1 MKKETRNSKNAKCA
15 TLIKMVNLLFRTY
28 LYLEKLLEVIQT
40 YAKNNGLQNDP
51 MYRTK
56 NVYNCYLKVNIFK
69 IKHQNIMKKLIFS
82 TLGTLFIAGLLSWHW
97 SPSQYPSIKKAEV
110 IECLTTETLQ
120 AYQLEASTPQFASL
134 HPTPLVIHPENLLG
148 KMMSFEAADG
158 KQANAYFIAAKK
170 KSNKYLIVIQE
181 WWGLND
187 NVKMES
193 DKYFSDLVDVNVI
206 AVDMYDGKVA
216 ATPDSAMKLMQGANM
231 ERMTAIIQGAIKYAG
246 SKAAIYSVGWC
257 FGGMWSLQT
266 AILAGPQAKG
276 TIMYYGRPESNMDKL
291 KSIQCDIIGF
301 FGNLDRSP
309 SPTMVNDFE
318 KNMKEA
324 GKNLSVNR
332 YEAGHGFANPSNPSF
347 NAEAKAD
354 AYTKAI
360 AFLKAH

>member
-1 MKKETRNSKNAKCA
+1 MKKAIYVLFSVLLTASLISWNWTKTQHP
-15 TLIKMVNLLFRTY
+15 TL
-28 LYLEKLLEVIQT
+28 E
-40 YAKNNGLQNDP
+40 
-51 MYRTK
+51 
-56 NVYNCYLKVNIFK
+56 
-69 IKHQNIMKKLIFS
+69 
-82 TLGTLFIAGLLSWHW
+82 
-97 SPSQYPSIKKAEV
+97 KAEV
-110 IECLTTETLQ
+110 IECLNMETQQ
-120 AYQLEASTPQFASL
+120 AYQLEAGKPAFAGM
-134 HPTPLVIHPENLLG
+134 HPSPIVVNPENLLG
-148 KMMSFEAADG
+148 KMMSFDAADG

-193 DKYFSDLVDVNVI
+193 DKYYTDLGDVNVI

-216 ATPDSAMKLMQGANM
+216 ATPDSAMKLMRGADM
-231 ERMTAIIQGAIKYAG
+231 GRMTAIMQGAIKYAG
-246 SKAAIYSVGWC
+246 SKASIYSVGWC

-276 TIMYYGRPESNMDKL
+276 SVMYYGRPESNMEKL

-301 FGNLDRSP
+301 FGNLDQSP

-318 KNMKEA
+318 KNMKEV

-332 YEAGHGFANPSNPSF
+332 YQAGHGFANPSNPSY
-347 NAEAKAD
+347 NAAAKED
-354 AYTKAI
+354 AYAKAI

>member
-1 MKKETRNSKNAKCA
+1 MKKAIYVLFSVLLTAS
-15 TLIKMVNLLFRTY
+15 LISWNW
-28 LYLEKLLEVIQT
+28 
-40 YAKNNGLQNDP
+40 
-51 MYRTK
+51 TK
-56 NVYNCYLKVNIFK
+56 TQHPTVE
-69 IKHQNIMKKLIFS
+69 
-82 TLGTLFIAGLLSWHW
+82 
-97 SPSQYPSIKKAEV
+97 KAEV
-110 IECLTTETLQ
+110 IECLNMETQQ
-120 AYQLEASTPQFASL
+120 AYQLEAGTPAFAGM
-134 HPTPLVIHPENLLG
+134 HPSPIVVNPENLLG
-148 KMMSFEAADG
+148 KMMSFDAADG

-181 WWGLND
+181 WWGLNE
-187 NVKMES
+187 NIKMES
-193 DKYFSDLVDVNVI
+193 DKYYTDLGDVNVI

-216 ATPDSAMKLMQGANM
+216 ATPDSAMKLMRGADM
-231 ERMTAIIQGAIKYAG
+231 VRMTAIMQGAIKYAG
-246 SKAAIYSVGWC
+246 SKASIYSVGWC

-276 TIMYYGRPESNMDKL
+276 SVMYYGRPESNMEKL

-301 FGNLDRSP
+301 FGNLDQSP

-332 YEAGHGFANPSNPSF
+332 YEAGHGFANPSNPSY
-347 NAEAKAD
+347 NAVAKED